1 MAGDGHSAEDR
12 TEDPTPKRLE
22 RARASGQIPVSRDL
36 NMLAGL
42 GGAAMAGM
50 TIVPVMGR
58 DLSERAAGFI
68 GLLATMRLEDG
79 GYTGHLTGIL
89 RSAAVIVAA
98 IALPAAACSI
108 ASALLQTQF
117 YIGGTPIK
125 FQVSRISPVAG
136 LARILS
142 KHNLLEFLKAS
153 GRLAILCMLAWS
165 VLGHSPVN
173 AIGVMKSDVGRLLPV
188 TRDEVQRFAKP
199 LMIALAGFAA
209 VDVLLVRLKH
219 AADMRMTR
227 EEVRIE
233 MRESDGDP
241 MLKAKIRRI
250 QTQRSKRRMM
260 AKVRT
265 ADVVITNP
273 THYAIALAYDR
284 IGGAAPKVVAK
295 GADFVAARIRDEAMN
310 HGIPIMPNPPL
321 ARALYQVDLDEEI
334 PGEHYRAV
342 AEVIAYVWKL
352 KSRIGAVG

>member
-36 NMLAGL
+36 NMLACL
-42 GGAAMAGM
+42 GGAAMGGM

-58 DLSERAAGFI
+58 DLCERAAGFI

-79 GYTGHLTGIL
+79 GYAGHLTGIL
-89 RSAAVIVAA
+89 RSAAAIVAA

-117 YIGGTPIK
+117 YFGGTPIK
-125 FQVSRISPVAG
+125 FQASRISPVAG

-153 GRLAILCMLAWS
+153 GRLAVLCMLAWS

-173 AIGVMKSDVGRLLPV
+173 ALGVMKSDVGRLLPV
-188 TRDEVQRFAKP
+188 TRDEVQQFAKP

-227 EEVRIE
+227 EEIRIE

-284 IGGAAPKVVAK
+284 IGDTAPKVVAK
-295 GADFVAARIRDEAMN
+295 GADFVAARIRDEANN
-310 HGIPIMPNPPL
+310 HGVPIMPNPPL

-334 PGEHYRAV
+334 PSEHYRAV